1 MRLSHLLLMMLLLL
15 LLLAAPF
22 SYAQQRLN
30 IEMLKKDTQI
40 FEGIVAQVLKQNF
53 TNPFALEGAPMGA
66 YLQGYGVVISF
77 HLNINRDTIRT
88 PWGEIDAAVT
98 RGGKRP
104 KKEDKILQVRN
115 TMVQCL
121 ADYGSTL
128 KQLTAHDRISI
139 NAHIKDRN
147 QLDARKKL
155 TVIVLTASKDDIDL
169 FTIEKIDL
177 DTFKERL
184 HVLQY

>member
-1 MRLSHLLLMMLLLL
+1 MRLSCLLIMILLTV
-15 LLLAAPF
+15 PF

-53 TNPFALEGAPMGA
+53 SNPFALEGTPLGA

-88 PWGEIDAAVT
+88 PWGEIDASVT
-98 RGGKRP
+98 RSGKRT
-104 KKEDKILQVRN
+104 KKEDKILQVRE

-139 NAHIKDRN
+139 NAHIEDRN
-147 QLDARKKL
+147 QLDERKKL
-155 TVIVLTASKDDIDL
+155 TVIVLTAPKDDIDL
-169 FTIEKIDL
+169 FTVKKIDL
-177 DTFKERL
+177 DTFRERL